1 MKHMLKTC
9 QGKFFLL
16 MSKVSYTVYK
26 LDTACSNQC
35 QVEIS
40 IFLMLFHK
48 LIKND
53 TPYLFKSSV
62 YSPLNQLSHEND
74 QMHVSFF
81 HDNIGLEKQYNL

>member
-1 MKHMLKTC
+1 
-9 QGKFFLL
+9 
-16 MSKVSYTVYK
+16 
-26 LDTACSNQC
+26 
-35 QVEIS
+35 
-40 IFLMLFHK
+40 MLFHK